1 MEMYISEEDKLD
13 LPQPAPIDLT
23 FRGWRMENSI
33 VKSWLINYIEPHMIG
48 NFIKFPNTK
57 SIWDFIATTY
67 FDGLDISQVYKLKR
81 KITQL
86 KQNGGTIESY

>member
-1 MEMYISEEDKLD
+1 
-13 LPQPAPIDLT
+13 
-23 FRGWRMENSI
+23 
-33 VKSWLINYIEPHMIG
+33 MIG
-48 NFIKFPNTK
+48 NFIKFPITK

-86 KQNGGTIESY
+86 KQNGGTIKSY